1 MGSKQDSLVV
11 MFVEP
16 ELFISQET
24 GIPLAPGVFISKTI
38 PKQFPDEDSYAMAI
52 IAGSTV

>member
-11 MFVEP
+11 MFIEP